1 MAPLDSDYSGDWRAS
16 TCRSL
21 QSSEGGFALLPRQP
35 GMELAQPHLFSM
47 FLFSASYLYVRPSL
61 SGILAISRIF
71 LATNLTLAT
80 VPCAEQSILLS
91 GDNSKITQLTQN
103 MGRHADTPPV
113 RACSVSQISQS
124 AGLLWA
130 GCSKGNRR
138 PKKRTTSCE
147 VTMVTA
153 RPGAL
158 AAC

>member
-21 QSSEGGFALLPRQP
+21 QSSEGGFALSPRQL
-35 GMELAQPHLFSM
+35 GMELAQPHVFSV
-47 FLFSASYLYVRPSL
+47 FLLSAFYLSDRPSL
-61 SGILAISRIF
+61 SGILAIF

-80 VPCAEQSILLS
+80 APCAEQSVLLS

-103 MGRHADTPPV
+103 MGRHTDTPPV

-130 GCSKGNRR
+130 GCSKGNHR

-147 VTMVTA
+147 VTMVTT

>member
-1 MAPLDSDYSGDWRAS
+1 MSQPAEQRGRFCSVAPPARDGVGTAAFIL
-16 TCRSL
+16 
-21 QSSEGGFALLPRQP
+21 
-35 GMELAQPHLFSM
+35 HI
-47 FLFSASYLYVRPSL
+47 LFSASYLSDRPSL
-61 SGILAISRIF
+61 SGILAISRVF
-71 LATNLTLAT
+71 LATTLAT
-80 VPCAEQSILLS
+80 VPCAEQSVLLS

-103 MGRHADTPPV
+103 MGRRADTPPV

-147 VTMVTA
+147 VTTATA